1 MGTIDREEQAKKR
14 ETNSH
19 KEMKDWV
26 SNNKRCPYKE
36 EYYNAHLHRPIVK
49 VHLHQLNK
57 VTGKPTGRLPTLT
70 PNTTLIKMNDVVE
83 KRIDRDFPIIQE
95 GQTLAATT
103 PLSKG

>member
-1 MGTIDREEQAKKR
+1 MGTIDREEHATKR
-14 ETNSH
+14 IIISH
-19 KEMKDWV
+19 KAMKDWV

-36 EYYNAHLHRPIVK
+36 EYYDAHPHHPIVK

-70 PNTTLIKMNDVVE
+70 PNTTLIKMNDVVD
-83 KRIDRDFPIIQE
+83 KIIDRDFPIIQE